1 MQSMDSSYHLE
12 GSRSMPADDKL
23 EKSGATDHQTVP
35 LCAPQLDRVRLSWIA
50 RIRALKNPEHKFW
63 G

>member
-1 MQSMDSSYHLE
+1 
-12 GSRSMPADDKL
+12 MPADDKL